1 MHLMVYHFVSQKAI
15 AKVSRSGSNII
26 DCDFK
31 NDHLPTVGMLMFTPD
46 DAIVFHYGLLFSH
59 ANITHNNPCSITMS
73 KMDKT
78 QEIVFEISI
87 N

>member
-1 MHLMVYHFVSQKAI
+1 MVFLHTKSSSPLMHLMVYHFVSQKAI

-31 NDHLPTVGMLMFTPD
+31 NDNT
-46 DAIVFHYGLLFSH
+46 
-59 ANITHNNPCSITMS
+59 CSITMS
-73 KMDKT
+73 MMDKT